1 MKEALA
7 FLGPIEERTL
17 ADMVTARMRDAIIQ
31 GEVPPGQRLTEPELA
46 DSLNV
51 SRSPVREALAR
62 LRSEGLVVG
71 SSATYVWRPSQS
83 EVDEVFSLRTAL
95 DSLAM
100 EWIISENR
108 LADKDFDRLQSLVD
122 EWQAQVDKRN
132 VVSLSANAVIAAD
145 ESFIGNLYRRSGHAL
160 VMRIWRQTIS
170 QWRLLMHHYLAHNDI
185 LRIAANIASV
195 HQTILDALERK
206 DLEATKVALETV
218 NDRRSVAIKA
228 SLQ

>member
-100 EWIISENR
+100 EWIISE
-108 LADKDFDRLQSLVD
+108 K
-122 EWQAQVDKRN
+122 WQAQVDKRN